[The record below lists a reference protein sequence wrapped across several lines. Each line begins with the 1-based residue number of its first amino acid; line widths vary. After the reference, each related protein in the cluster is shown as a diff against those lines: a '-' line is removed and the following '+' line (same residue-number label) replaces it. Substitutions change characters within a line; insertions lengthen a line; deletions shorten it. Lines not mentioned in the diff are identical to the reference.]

1 MAAGATLVVMIKG
14 FKEFVM
20 RGNVVELAVAVV
32 MGAAMVALVESF
44 GQAFLNPLIALV
56 TGGADVGGAFT
67 VNGVEFPY
75 GVFLNGILVFFLT
88 SLAVYF
94 VIVMPMNKIRDRFM
108 SKDEETEVVREEQV
122 VLLEEIRDLLR
133 EQRRV

>member
-1 MAAGATLVVMIKG
+1 MIKG
-14 FKEFVM
+14 FKEFLM

-32 MGAAMVALVESF
+32 MGAAMTALVGSF
-44 GQAFLNPLIALV
+44 GDAFLNPLITLV
-56 TGGADVGGAFT
+56 TGGAEVGGSFT

-88 SLAVYF
+88 SVAVYF
-94 VIVMPMNKIRDRFM
+94 VIVMPMNKLRERFM
-108 SKDEETEVVREEQV
+108 SSAEEAEVVREEQV

-133 EQRRV
+133 QRNQS